1 MYYSEL
7 VRVRRIEK
15 FLERLAYSSIA
26 LDALVAVATLFVIE
40 GRPKY
45 SGLVLMVGDY
55 LIFIEVAL
63 ASVALASLLALM
75 HYKKIFK
82 ELDKMMFRVKYKK
95 MVGRAAK
102 LV

>member
-15 FLERLAYSSIA
+15 FLKRLAYSSVL

-40 GRPKY
+40 GKSGY
-45 SGLVLMVGDY
+45 SGMVLMTGDY
-55 LIFIEVAL
+55 LIFVEVLL
-63 ASVALASLLALM
+63 AAVAFASLLALR

-82 ELDKMMFRVKYKK
+82 GLDKMVFRARYKNT
-95 MVGRAAK
+95 A
-102 LV
+102 